1 LSFINEL
8 KRRKVI
14 RVGIAYAI
22 GAWLVLQLTEVLSE
36 LLQLPA
42 KIGPVVVTLVA
53 IGFPLTL
60 VLAWIFEFTSEGL
73 KRDSEVTADQ
83 RSSGKSIN
91 ILIIAL
97 LAIALVYFVW
107 ESRFQDSSQTV
118 PTQQTS
124 SETSSETAV
133 GRSIA
138 VLPFENFS
146 GNPEDE
152 YLADGLADTL
162 LHKLAQIS
170 ELKVIARNSSFQ
182 FKGSNID
189 VRELG
194 ETLGV
199 EVLLEGS
206 VQRSGD
212 QVRIIAQLV
221 RTSDGAH
228 IWSQSFDDKTNN
240 IFELQ
245 DRIATRIVDQFQ
257 LSLSEAERARL
268 LQDGTD
274 NPEAYDLV
282 IRAMNQHSMF
292 DEMVDTKAEQDERIV
307 LLKQALELDP
317 EYAMA
322 WVNLSS
328 SYNGMAFATDS
339 AKDYERYVAESEAAA
354 NEALRL
360 APELPAS
367 HSVMGWVDHRKGD
380 RMGAARHFRKALEL
394 DPNYLNAMS
403 GLALQIIGTEPE
415 EALRLLDRSLD
426 LDPTSAIVYRQKHFA
441 LQILGRHDE
450 AIEQMKKAI
459 ELSPDNGLF
468 YNDLADLLERKG
480 RPDEGARYTSKL
492 LAQVPTSLSGQIAM
506 AEAWLAA
513 TDFEK
518 SGQWVQIALKDRSD
532 SDTAKLM
539 EVQRLLASQQYALA
553 VERLDETKDNFDSS
567 AEFAFRRLAACLG
580 MKETECAKQ
589 QVNLI
594 RTTMQEVQSRGGMP
608 PDFVFYAELAQL
620 LVDELATPGYDSQ
633 QAATRLME
641 FDLMNGSRFFGPI
654 YFARAGVLARLGKLE
669 EAFETLNQA
678 IPSGETGVFNI
689 DLYSINVEYS
699 PLLDPMREL
708 PEFDDWLQRYRER
721 RDAMLRQM
729 RQMESRGEIMSPAV
743 AQRNLGS

>member
-53 IGFPLTL
+53 IGFPVTL
-60 VLAWIFEFTSEGL
+60 ILAWIFEFTSEGL

-83 RSSGKSIN
+83 RSSGRSIN
-91 ILIIAL
+91 ILIITL
-97 LAIALVYFVW
+97 LAIALAYFVW
-107 ESRFQDSSQTV
+107 ESRFQDSSQTA
-118 PTQQTS
+118 PSQQAS
-124 SETSSETAV
+124 SETSSELAV

-138 VLPFENFS
+138 VLPFENLS

-206 VQRSGD
+206 VQRSGN

-221 RTSDGAH
+221 QTSDGAH
-228 IWSQSFDDKTNN
+228 VWSQSFDDTTDN

-274 NPEAYDLV
+274 NPKAYDLV

-292 DEMVDTKAEQDERIV
+292 DEMVDTEAEQDERIV

-322 WVNLSS
+322 WVYLSN

-339 AKDYERYVAESEAAA
+339 AKDYERYVAESDAAA

-367 HSVMGWVDHRKGD
+367 QSAMGWVAHRSRD
-380 RMGAARHFRKALEL
+380 RMEAARYFRKALEL

-415 EALRLLDRSLD
+415 EALRLLDRSLE

-441 LQILGRHDE
+441 LQMLGRHDE

-459 ELSPDNGLF
+459 ELRPDNGLF
-468 YNDLADLLERKG
+468 YNDLGDLLERKG
-480 RPDEGARYTSKL
+480 RPDEGARYASKL
-492 LAQVPTSLSGQIAM
+492 LALVPTSFSGQIAM

-513 TDFEK
+513 TEYEK
-518 SGQWVQIALKDRSD
+518 SGQWVQIAMKDRDD
-532 SDTAKLM
+532 SDTARQM
-539 EVQRLLASQQYALA
+539 EVQRLLASQQFAQAIEY
-553 VERLDETKDNFDSS
+553 LDEIADNLDYG
-567 AEFAFRRLAACLG
+567 AELSFRRLAACLG
-580 MKETECAKQ
+580 LKQAECATQ
-589 QVNLI
+589 QINLI
-594 RTTMQEVQSRGGMP
+594 RTMMQEQLSRGGMP
-608 PDFVFYAELAQL
+608 PDFMFYAELAQL

-633 QAATRLME
+633 QAATQLME
-641 FDLMNGSRFFGPI
+641 FDLMKGSRFFGPI

-669 EAFETLNQA
+669 EAFVTLNQS
-678 IPSGETGVFNI
+678 IPSGEMGVFNI
-689 DLYSINVEYS
+689 DLYSMDVEQS

-708 PEFDDWLQRYRER
+708 PEFNDWLQRYRER
-721 RDAMLRQM
+721 REAVLQRM
-729 RQMESRGEIMSPAV
+729 RQMETRGEIMSPAV
-743 AQRNLGS
+743 AERNLGS